1 MEFTPRLMQILFLLL
16 NADKPIPAAKL
27 AEQLQISKRTIF
39 RELDH
44 IDSSLEKC
52 GLKLERKSR
61 TGFELT
67 GDLQDKQRLL
77 TELQKSDHF
86 DPRNREERQQKLILA
101 MMQEDELQK
110 LFYYAD
116 MLQVSEP
123 TVSKDLESL
132 EEWFQRQ
139 NILLLRRAGFG
150 VGLVYKEEDYRK
162 ALLAYASKYQDQS
175 FIETDIYDKIKYFVK
190 ATGKDIIDKLTGYS
204 VKNFLLYT
212 AISIQ
217 RIKQHKYISELLK
230 ANEIQHPKNY
240 EFIYNLAV
248 IMEKEFKICIGK
260 NEVYALYIFIQGCKY
275 QYIQREGECICVG
288 NEQINIK
295 DMIYEM
301 ANAFDPVAAYELK
314 DDADFMEGMIAH
326 LQPTITRLV
335 HRIPIKNPLLEQTR
349 QGYPEIFEKAKDA
362 AKVMERVLS
371 CRMPEDEVGFLT
383 LHFGGAM
390 MRLDHKRR
398 NRQIV
403 NIGIV
408 CSNGIGISILLSSKL
423 RHHFGDQIRTEVVET
438 RHIKNTDV
446 DFLISTFP
454 IDSKQE
460 SICVDPMLSEDDLN
474 KISEK
479 IEFFAWKEKK
489 EKPQKN
495 NVNVYEA
502 TLITNEINSIIKG
515 FCFRYL
521 PENISFTEALLK
533 ISDHFTEDT
542 NKKEQL
548 YKDFSEREALST
560 QVIEEFGI
568 VFLHA
573 RTAVIEQSQFIVVLP
588 EGDHFKDSYFK
599 KTRAIIVMLIPEDDE
614 RRTLAVSSISNEMFE
629 DEEFLEEIKR
639 GQEEI
644 VFPKIKNILED
655 YFNEYLR
662 SVYNREG

>member
-1 MEFTPRLMQILFLLL
+1 
-16 NADKPIPAAKL
+16 
-27 AEQLQISKRTIF
+27 
-39 RELDH
+39 
-44 IDSSLEKC
+44 
-52 GLKLERKSR
+52 
-61 TGFELT
+61 
-67 GDLQDKQRLL
+67 
-77 TELQKSDHF
+77 
-86 DPRNREERQQKLILA
+86 
-101 MMQEDELQK
+101 
-110 LFYYAD
+110 
-116 MLQVSEP
+116 MLQ
-123 TVSKDLESL
+123 
-132 EEWFQRQ
+132 WNWNF
-139 NILLLRRAGFG
+139 N
-150 VGLVYKEEDYRK
+150 
-162 ALLAYASKYQDQS
+162 
-175 FIETDIYDKIKYFVK
+175 FI
-190 ATGKDIIDKLTGYS
+190 
-204 VKNFLLYT
+204 
-212 AISIQ
+212 
-217 RIKQHKYISELLK
+217 
-230 ANEIQHPKNY
+230 
-240 EFIYNLAV
+240 
-248 IMEKEFKICIGK
+248 
-260 NEVYALYIFIQGCKY
+260 
-275 QYIQREGECICVG
+275 
-288 NEQINIK
+288 
-295 DMIYEM
+295 
-301 ANAFDPVAAYELK
+301 
-314 DDADFMEGMIAH
+314 
-326 LQPTITRLV
+326 
-335 HRIPIKNPLLEQTR
+335 
-349 QGYPEIFEKAKDA
+349 
-362 AKVMERVLS
+362 
-371 CRMPEDEVGFLT
+371 
-383 LHFGGAM
+383 
-390 MRLDHKRR
+390 
-398 NRQIV
+398 
-403 NIGIV
+403 
-408 CSNGIGISILLSSKL
+408 KL

>member
-86 DPRNREERQQKLILA
+86 DPRNREERQQKLIL
-101 MMQEDELQK
+101 
-110 LFYYAD
+110 
-116 MLQVSEP
+116 
-123 TVSKDLESL
+123 
-132 EEWFQRQ
+132 
-139 NILLLRRAGFG
+139 
-150 VGLVYKEEDYRK
+150 
-162 ALLAYASKYQDQS
+162 
-175 FIETDIYDKIKYFVK
+175 
-190 ATGKDIIDKLTGYS
+190 
-204 VKNFLLYT
+204 
-212 AISIQ
+212 
-217 RIKQHKYISELLK
+217 
-230 ANEIQHPKNY
+230 
-240 EFIYNLAV
+240 
-248 IMEKEFKICIGK
+248 
-260 NEVYALYIFIQGCKY
+260 
-275 QYIQREGECICVG
+275 
-288 NEQINIK
+288 
-295 DMIYEM
+295 
-301 ANAFDPVAAYELK
+301 
-314 DDADFMEGMIAH
+314 
-326 LQPTITRLV
+326 
-335 HRIPIKNPLLEQTR
+335 
-349 QGYPEIFEKAKDA
+349 
-362 AKVMERVLS
+362 
-371 CRMPEDEVGFLT
+371 
-383 LHFGGAM
+383 AM

-629 DEEFLEEIKR
+629 DEEFLEEIKC

>member
-1 MEFTPRLMQILFLLL
+1 MLTFYDLFRERFRNLDESEKILKQINERLDKSTETVNPEILYPIYYILNTDPCYYWNDSIRKNTLSNLENLNINNSNTIVINNDILNHFFIGYNSYIELSKVIQDLSPINYSNVIKNRMYRIPTYVSIVEGCLTNLLRVIILILDQTTEKDLSAQKKLKPICDALVSKGFEEIIKYIDVDIRNAINHGGILFKEDGKRIEFNYTKGGKVLSKELLDYEFDKLIDNVFDTASGLLL
-16 NADKPIPAAKL
+16 ALCQFINNNINLINIDKYENNYVSSNLLCMELSIPSIICKCIN
-27 AEQLQISKRTIF
+27 ES
-39 RELDH
+39 
-44 IDSSLEKC
+44 IDSSQL
-52 GLKLERKSR
+52 
-61 TGFELT
+61 
-67 GDLQDKQRLL
+67 
-77 TELQKSDHF
+77 
-86 DPRNREERQQKLILA
+86 N
-101 MMQEDELQK
+101 
-110 LFYYAD
+110 
-116 MLQVSEP
+116 
-123 TVSKDLESL
+123 
-132 EEWFQRQ
+132 
-139 NILLLRRAGFG
+139 
-150 VGLVYKEEDYRK
+150 
-162 ALLAYASKYQDQS
+162 
-175 FIETDIYDKIKYFVK
+175 
-190 ATGKDIIDKLTGYS
+190 
-204 VKNFLLYT
+204 
-212 AISIQ
+212 
-217 RIKQHKYISELLK
+217 
-230 ANEIQHPKNY
+230 
-240 EFIYNLAV
+240 
-248 IMEKEFKICIGK
+248 
-260 NEVYALYIFIQGCKY
+260 
-275 QYIQREGECICVG
+275 
-288 NEQINIK
+288 
-295 DMIYEM
+295 
-301 ANAFDPVAAYELK
+301 
-314 DDADFMEGMIAH
+314 
-326 LQPTITRLV
+326 V
-335 HRIPIKNPLLEQTR
+335 HI
-349 QGYPEIFEKAKDA
+349 
-362 AKVMERVLS
+362 
-371 CRMPEDEVGFLT
+371 
-383 LHFGGAM
+383 
-390 MRLDHKRR
+390 
-398 NRQIV
+398 
-403 NIGIV
+403 
-408 CSNGIGISILLSSKL
+408 
-423 RHHFGDQIRTEVVET
+423 
-438 RHIKNTDV
+438 HIKNTDV

-655 YFNEYLR
+655 YFNEYLKLKDITGR
-662 SVYNREG
+662 DKNVK

>member
-44 IDSSLEKC
+44 IDSSLEKY

-67 GDLQDKQRLL
+67 GGSQEKQQLL
-77 TELQKSDHF
+77 EEIQKSDHF
-86 DPRNREERQQKLILA
+86 DPRNREERQQKLLLA
-101 MMQEDELQK
+101 MMKEDELQK

-123 TVSKDLESL
+123 TVSKDLEVL

-175 FIETDIYDKIKYFVK
+175 FIDTNIYEKITYFVESI
-190 ATGKDIIDKLTGYS
+190 GKEIIDKLTSYS

-212 AISIQ
+212 AISVQ
-217 RIKQHKYISELLK
+217 RIYKHKYITEILQTG
-230 ANEIQHPKNY
+230 EIQHPKNY
-240 EFIYNLAV
+240 EFVYNLAT
-248 IMEKEFKICIGK
+248 IMEKNFKICIGK
-260 NEVYALYIFIQGCKY
+260 NEVYALYIFLQGCKY
-275 QYIQREGECICVG
+275 QYIQREGECISVG
-288 NEQINIK
+288 NQQINIK
-295 DMIYEM
+295 DMICEM
-301 ANAFDPVAAYELK
+301 ANVFDPAIAYELK

-326 LQPTITRLV
+326 LQPTITRLI
-335 HRIPIKNPLLEQTR
+335 HRIPIKNPLLDQTK
-349 QGYPEIFEKAKDA
+349 QSYPEIFEKAKDA
-362 AKVMERVLS
+362 AKVMERILS
-371 CRMPEDEVGFLT
+371 CRMPEDEIGFLT

-390 MRLDHKRR
+390 MRLDRRKR

-403 NIGIV
+403 DIGIV

-438 RHIKNTDV
+438 RHMEDTDV
-446 DFLISTFP
+446 DFLVSTFP
-454 IDSKQE
+454 IDTRQE

-479 IEFFAWKEKK
+479 IEFYAWKEKK
-489 EKPQKN
+489 KKQEKN
-495 NVNVYEA
+495 NVDVYEA

-515 FCFRYL
+515 FCFQYL
-521 PENISFTEALLK
+521 PEDISFSEALSK

-548 YKDFSEREALST
+548 YKDFTEREALST

-573 RTAVIEQSQFIVVLP
+573 RTAVIEQSQLIVVLP
-588 EGDHFKDSYFK
+588 EGEYFKDPYFK
-599 KTRAIIVMLIPEDDE
+599 KTRSIIVMLIPEEDE

-629 DEEFLEEIKR
+629 DEEFLEEIKC

-644 VFPKIKNILED
+644 VFPKIKNILEG

-662 SVYNREG
+662 SVYDREG

>member
-16 NADKPIPAAKL
+16 NADQPIPAAKL

-39 RELDH
+39 RELDNVD
-44 IDSSLEKC
+44 ISLKKY

-67 GDLQDKQRLL
+67 GDSKDKQRLL
-77 TELQKSDHF
+77 EELQQSDHF

-116 MLQVSEP
+116 LLKVSEP
-123 TVSKDLESL
+123 TISKDLETL

-162 ALLAYASKYQDQS
+162 ALLAYASKYQDHS
-175 FIETDIYDKIKYFVK
+175 FIDSEIYDKITYFVK
-190 ATGKDIIDKLTGYS
+190 STGKNIMDKLTRYS
-204 VKNFLLYT
+204 VRNFLLYT
-212 AISIQ
+212 AISVQ
-217 RIKQHKYISELLK
+217 RIQKQKYIADMYQSI
-230 ANEIQHPKNY
+230 EIQHPKNY

-260 NEVYALYIFIQGCKY
+260 NEVYALYIFLQGCKY
-275 QYIQREGECICVG
+275 QYIQREGECLNVG
-288 NEQINIK
+288 NGRINIK

-301 ANAFDPVAAYELK
+301 ANAFDPAAAYELK

-326 LQPTITRLV
+326 LQPTITRLI
-335 HRIPIKNPLLEQTR
+335 HRIPIKNPLLAQTK
-349 QGYPEIFEKAKDA
+349 QAYPEVFEKAKDA

-390 MRLDHKRR
+390 MRLDHKKR
-398 NRQIV
+398 NRQTV
-403 NIGIV
+403 DVGIV

-423 RHHFGDQIRTEVVET
+423 RHHFGEQIRTQVIET
-438 RHIKNTDV
+438 RNIKDADV
-446 DFLISTFP
+446 DFMVSTFP
-454 IDSKQE
+454 IDSDVE
-460 SICVDPMLSEDDLN
+460 NIYVDPMLSENDLK
-474 KISEK
+474 KIAEK
-479 IEFFAWKEKK
+479 IEFYAWKEKK
-489 EKPQKN
+489 DKLVKN

-515 FCFRYL
+515 FNFKYL
-521 PENISFTEALLK
+521 KDTISFTEALSR
-533 ISDHFTEDT
+533 ISDHFTEDEAQ
-542 NKKEQL
+542 KDEL

-560 QVIEEFGI
+560 QVIEEFEI

-573 RTAVIEQSQFIVVLP
+573 RTAIVEQSQFIVALP
-588 EGDHFKDSYFK
+588 EGEYFVDPYFK
-599 KTRAIIVMLIPEDDE
+599 KARAIIVMLIPKDDP
-614 RRTLAVSSISNEMFE
+614 RPTLAVSSISNEMFE
-629 DEEFLEEIKR
+629 DEQFLEDVKC
-639 GQEEI
+639 GNQEV
-644 VFPKIKNILED
+644 VFPRIKTILES
-655 YFNEYLR
+655 YFDEYLR
-662 SVYNREG
+662 SIYDRER